1 MKVLL
6 TTDLGPGSVNG
17 VIISVQNLRRGL
29 AERGHDVR
37 ILTLSKDGR
46 SYCEDGIYYISSHNG
61 ERFYPGARVRTVF
74 AKTFL
79 ADIWR
84 WKPDIIH
91 SNCELST
98 FITAR
103 NLSRILKVP
112 LVHTYHTFYED
123 YTQYFIRSRR
133 IGIFLIRHF
142 TRHISRRVDILIAPT
157 EKIRKVLEGY
167 RVSCPIAVIPTGIDI
182 SLFSSHDAEAGTA
195 FRERYGIGPDE
206 VLLLFCGRIAKEKDI
221 GMLLDGLSRCHGSFR
236 FMIAGDGPDRKEVE
250 RKAAE
255 CGIDAIF
262 TGMLDRNG
270 VAAAYRAAD
279 AFVSASRSET
289 QGLTY
294 IEALSSGLPLICRDD
309 EVLDGVV
316 YDGVNGF
323 RFQDA
328 DGLGKAADAIIADSA
343 LRQRMGAESD
353 RLGWKFSLQ
362 HFAESVEG
370 VYRRSIGSRRG

>member
-17 VIISVQNLRRGL
+17 VIISVQNLRLVL

-46 SYCEDGIYYISSHNG
+46 SYYEDGIYYISSHNG

-91 SNCELST
+91 SNCE
-98 FITAR
+98 
-103 NLSRILKVP
+103 LSRILKVP

-195 FRERYGIGPDE
+195 FRARYGIGPDE
-206 VLLLFCGRIAKEKDI
+206 VLLLFCGRIA
-221 GMLLDGLSRCHGSFR
+221 
-236 FMIAGDGPDRKEVE
+236 
-250 RKAAE
+250 
-255 CGIDAIF
+255 
-262 TGMLDRNG
+262 
-270 VAAAYRAAD
+270 
-279 AFVSASRSET
+279 
-289 QGLTY
+289 
-294 IEALSSGLPLICRDD
+294 
-309 EVLDGVV
+309 
-316 YDGVNGF
+316 
-323 RFQDA
+323 
-328 DGLGKAADAIIADSA
+328 
-343 LRQRMGAESD
+343 
-353 RLGWKFSLQ
+353 
-362 HFAESVEG
+362 
-370 VYRRSIGSRRG
+370 